1 MRKAN
6 RQKDAE
12 WTFEVFDKAPF
23 VTLSMMRRD
32 GTPYGLPLSLVRKN
46 ANLFYFH
53 CAGEGEK
60 LDCLQNNP
68 HVSLSAVSKCT
79 PKFEPEKNNFTEYY
93 HSAVAAGT
101 AEIVTDKSE
110 KIEALR
116 LLCQRF
122 LPQYMEHFEDA
133 IARSL
138 ESNNTYGILFM
149 NSAPKPVAS
158 NRNECVLYPADL
170 TLSTVNGEDDGSL
183 AAVIAEFTKVDSLP
197 GSEIQSAVS
206 NWNGQRNTRQ

>member
-1 MRKAN
+1 MRPMRKAS

-12 WTFEVFDKAPF
+12 WALEVFDKAPF

-122 LPQYMEHFEDA
+122 LPRYMEHFEDA

-138 ESNNTYGILFM
+138 DITTVVRITLTEPPVGKC
-149 NSAPKPVAS
+149 KP
-158 NRNECVLYPADL
+158 
-170 TLSTVNGEDDGSL
+170 
-183 AAVIAEFTKVDSLP
+183 
-197 GSEIQSAVS
+197 
-206 NWNGQRNTRQ
+206 